1 MRALPQNIL
10 YKEGSMI
17 NIVMADD
24 HVMVRS
30 GIKAALERKSK
41 DIQVVAE
48 VSNGKELLALP
59 KDLQVDIFLVDISM
73 PILNGIEATKK
84 LKRLRKDAKVII
96 LSMYD
101 DRVSVERAIR
111 AGANGFV
118 IKVSTIEEVI
128 NAIEDVSKG
137 KFFLC
142 SSISNYVFEGFLS
155 KASGKRSAHTLTAK
169 EKEILQLVAEGY
181 SSRKIADEFGLS
193 LNTVHVHRNN
203 IMHKLKIHKQADLI
217 RYAIKE
223 GIAHI

>member
-1 MRALPQNIL
+1 
-10 YKEGSMI
+10 MI

-30 GIKAALERKSK
+30 GIKAALERQNK
-41 DIQVVAE
+41 DIRVVAE

-59 KDLQVDIFLVDISM
+59 KDIKADVYLVDISM
-73 PILNGIEATKK
+73 PLLNGIEATKK
-84 LKRLRKDAKVII
+84 LKSLNKNAKVII

-101 DRVSVERAIR
+101 DRISVERAIR

-118 IKVSTIEEVI
+118 IKVATINEVL
-128 NAIEDVSKG
+128 NAIDDVLKG

-142 SSISNYVFEGFLS
+142 SSISNYVFEGFLG
-155 KASGKRSAHTLTAK
+155 KASGKKNVHILTAK

-203 IMHKLKIHKQADLI
+203 IMHKLKLHKQADLI

>member
-1 MRALPQNIL
+1 
-10 YKEGSMI
+10 MI
-17 NIVMADD
+17 NIVLADD
-24 HVMVRS
+24 HIVVRS
-30 GIKAALERKSK
+30 GIKAALERTNKEIK
-41 DIQVVAE
+41 VVAE
-48 VSNGKELLALP
+48 VSNGKELLDLP
-59 KDLQVDIFLVDISM
+59 TDLKVDIFIVDISM

-84 LKRLRKDAKVII
+84 LKRIRKNAKVII

-128 NAIEDVSKG
+128 NAIEDVLKG
-137 KFFLC
+137 KFFIC
-142 SSISNYVFEGFLS
+142 SSISNYVFEGFLNR
-155 KASGKRSAHTLTAK
+155 ASGRKGLHTLTAK
-169 EKEILQLVAEGY
+169 EKEILQLVVEGY
-181 SSRKIADEFGLS
+181 SSRRIAEEFGLS

-223 GIAHI
+223 GLVHI

>member
-1 MRALPQNIL
+1 
-10 YKEGSMI
+10 MI
-17 NIVMADD
+17 NIAIADD

-30 GIKAALERKSK
+30 GIKAALERANK

-48 VSNGKELLALP
+48 VSNGKELIELP
-59 KDLQVDIFLVDISM
+59 KDLKVDIFLVDISM

-84 LKRLRKDAKVII
+84 LRRVRKNAKVII

-101 DRVSVERAIR
+101 DRISVERAIR
-111 AGANGFV
+111 AGASGFV

-142 SSISNYVFEGFLS
+142 SSISNYVFEGFLNR
-155 KASGKRSAHTLTAK
+155 ASGRKGLHTLTAK

-181 SSRKIADEFGLS
+181 SSRRIAEEFGLS

-203 IMHKLKIHKQADLI
+203 IMHKLKLHKQADLI

>member
-1 MRALPQNIL
+1 
-10 YKEGSMI
+10 MI
-17 NIVMADD
+17 NIVLADD

-30 GIKAALERKSK
+30 GIKAALERKNK
-41 DIQVVAE
+41 DIKVVAE
-48 VSNGKELLALP
+48 VSNGKELLSLP
-59 KDLQVDIFLVDISM
+59 EELKVDIFLVDISM
-73 PILNGIEATKK
+73 PLLNGIEATKK
-84 LKRLRKDAKVII
+84 LKRLRKDSKVII

-101 DRVSVERAIR
+101 DRISVERAIR
-111 AGANGFV
+111 AGASGYV

-128 NAIEDVSKG
+128 NAIEDVYKG
-137 KFFLC
+137 KIFLC
-142 SSISNYVFEGFLS
+142 SGVSKYVFEGFLN
-155 KASGKRSAHTLTAK
+155 KASGKKREHTLTPK

-181 SSRKIADEFGLS
+181 SSRKIATEFGLS

>member
-1 MRALPQNIL
+1 
-10 YKEGSMI
+10 MI
-17 NIVMADD
+17 SIVLADD
-24 HVMVRS
+24 HIVVRS
-30 GIKAALERKSK
+30 GIKAALERTNKEIK
-41 DIQVVAE
+41 VVAE
-48 VSNGKELLALP
+48 VSNGKELLDLP
-59 KDLQVDIFLVDISM
+59 TDLKVDIFLVDISM

-84 LKRLRKDAKVII
+84 LKRIRKNAKVII

-128 NAIEDVSKG
+128 NAIEDVLKG

-142 SSISNYVFEGFLS
+142 SSISNYVFEGFLNR
-155 KASGKRSAHTLTAK
+155 ASGKKGLHTLTAK
-169 EKEILQLVAEGY
+169 EKEILQLVVEGY
-181 SSRKIADEFGLS
+181 SSRRIAEEFGLS

-223 GIAHI
+223 GLVHI

>member
-1 MRALPQNIL
+1 
-10 YKEGSMI
+10 MI
-17 NIVMADD
+17 KVVIADD
-24 HVMVRS
+24 HAMVRS
-30 GIKAALERKSK
+30 GIKAALEGKNK
-41 DIQVVAE
+41 NIQVVAE
-48 VSNGKELLALP
+48 VANGKELLDLP
-59 KDLQVDIFLVDISM
+59 LDLEADVFLVDISM
-73 PILNGIEATKK
+73 PLLNGIEATKK
-84 LKRLRKDAKVII
+84 LKKIRKGTKVII

-118 IKVSTIEEVI
+118 IKVANIDEVI
-128 NAIEDVSKG
+128 SAIDDVLNG

-142 SSISNYVFEGFLS
+142 SSISNYVFEGFLG
-155 KASGKRSAHTLTAK
+155 KAAGKKNPHILTAK

-181 SSRKIADEFGLS
+181 SSRRIADEFGLS

-203 IMHKLKIHKQADLI
+203 IMHKLNIHKQAELI

>member
-1 MRALPQNIL
+1 
-10 YKEGSMI
+10 MI

>member
-1 MRALPQNIL
+1 MV
-10 YKEGSMI
+10 
-17 NIVMADD
+17 NIVLADD

-30 GIKAALERKSK
+30 GIKAALERKRK

-48 VSNGKELLALP
+48 VSNGKELLELP
-59 KDLQVDIFLVDISM
+59 ESLKADIFLVDISM
-73 PILNGIEATKK
+73 PLLNGIEATKK
-84 LKRLRKDAKVII
+84 LKRARKDAKVII

-101 DRVSVERAIR
+101 DRISVERAIR
-111 AGANGFV
+111 AGANGFI
-118 IKVSTIEEVI
+118 IKVSTIDEVL
-128 NAIEDVSKG
+128 NAIDDVSKG

-142 SSISNYVFEGFLS
+142 SSISNYVFEGFLN
-155 KASGKRSAHTLTAK
+155 KASGKKSAHILTAK

-203 IMHKLKIHKQADLI
+203 IMHKLKLHKQADLI

>member
-1 MRALPQNIL
+1 
-10 YKEGSMI
+10 MI
-17 NIVMADD
+17 NIVIADD

-30 GIKAALERKSK
+30 GIKAALERTSK

-48 VSNGKELLALP
+48 VSNGRELLDLP
-59 KDLQVDIFLVDISM
+59 KDLKVDIFLVDISM

-128 NAIEDVSKG
+128 KAIEDVSKG

-142 SSISNYVFEGFLS
+142 SNISNYVFEGFLN
-155 KASGKRSAHTLTAK
+155 KASGRRSLHILTAK

-181 SSRKIADEFGLS
+181 SSRRIADEFGLS

-203 IMHKLKIHKQADLI
+203 IMHKLKLHKQADLI

>member
-1 MRALPQNIL
+1 
-10 YKEGSMI
+10 MI
-17 NIVMADD
+17 NIVLADD
-24 HVMVRS
+24 HIVVRS
-30 GIKAALERKSK
+30 GIKAALERINKEIK
-41 DIQVVAE
+41 VVAE
-48 VSNGKELLALP
+48 VSNGKELLDLP
-59 KDLQVDIFLVDISM
+59 TDLKVDIFLVDISM

-84 LKRLRKDAKVII
+84 LKRIRKNAKVII

-111 AGANGFV
+111 AGASGFV

-128 NAIEDVSKG
+128 NAIEDVLKG

-142 SSISNYVFEGFLS
+142 SSISNYVFEGFLNR
-155 KASGKRSAHTLTAK
+155 ASGRKGLHTLTAK
-169 EKEILQLVAEGY
+169 EKEVLQLVAEGY
-181 SSRKIADEFGLS
+181 SSRRIAEEFGLS
-193 LNTVHVHRNN
+193 LNTVYVHRNN

>member
-1 MRALPQNIL
+1 
-10 YKEGSMI
+10 MI
-17 NIVMADD
+17 NIVLADD
-24 HVMVRS
+24 HIMVRS
-30 GIKAALERKSK
+30 GIKAALERQSK
-41 DIQVVAE
+41 DIKVVAE
-48 VSNGKELLALP
+48 VSNGKELLDLP
-59 KDLQVDIFLVDISM
+59 ESLKVDIFLVDISM
-73 PILNGIEATKK
+73 PLLNGIEATKK

-155 KASGKRSAHTLTAK
+155 KASGKRNAHTLTAK

-181 SSRKIADEFGLS
+181 SSRKIAAEFGLS

-203 IMHKLKIHKQADLI
+203 IMHKLKLHKQADLI

>member
-1 MRALPQNIL
+1 
-10 YKEGSMI
+10 MI
-17 NIVMADD
+17 NIAIADD

-30 GIKAALERKSK
+30 GIKAALERANK
-41 DIQVVAE
+41 DIRVVAE
-48 VSNGKELLALP
+48 VSNGKELVELP
-59 KDLQVDIFLVDISM
+59 KDLDIDIFLVDISM

-84 LKRLRKDAKVII
+84 LRRVRKNAKVII

-101 DRVSVERAIR
+101 DRISVERAIR
-111 AGANGFV
+111 AGACGFV

-128 NAIEDVSKG
+128 NAIEDVSEG

-142 SSISNYVFEGFLS
+142 SSISNYVFEGFLNR
-155 KASGKRSAHTLTAK
+155 ASGRKGLHTLTAK

-181 SSRKIADEFGLS
+181 SSRRIADEFGLS

-203 IMHKLKIHKQADLI
+203 IMHKLKMHKQADLI

>member
-1 MRALPQNIL
+1 
-10 YKEGSMI
+10 MI
-17 NIVMADD
+17 NIARADD

-30 GIKAALERKSK
+30 GIKAAIERANK

-48 VSNGKELLALP
+48 VSTGKELIELP
-59 KDLQVDIFLVDISM
+59 KDLKVDIFLVDISM

-84 LKRLRKDAKVII
+84 LRRVRKNAKVII

-101 DRVSVERAIR
+101 DRISVERAIR
-111 AGANGFV
+111 AGASGFV

-142 SSISNYVFEGFLS
+142 SSISNYVFEGFLNR
-155 KASGKRSAHTLTAK
+155 ASGRKGLHTLTAK

-181 SSRKIADEFGLS
+181 SSRRIAEEFGLS

-203 IMHKLKIHKQADLI
+203 IMHKLKLHKQADLI

>member
-1 MRALPQNIL
+1 MVNVVL
-10 YKEGSMI
+10 
-17 NIVMADD
+17 ADD

-30 GIKAALERKSK
+30 GIKAALERKRK

-48 VSNGKELLALP
+48 VSNGKELLELP
-59 KDLQVDIFLVDISM
+59 ENLKVDIFLVDISM
-73 PILNGIEATKK
+73 PLLNGIEATKK
-84 LKRLRKDAKVII
+84 LKKIRKDAKVII

-101 DRVSVERAIR
+101 DRISVERAIR
-111 AGANGFV
+111 AGAHGFV
-118 IKVSTIEEVI
+118 IKVSTIDEVL

-142 SSISNYVFEGFLS
+142 SSISNYVFEGFLN
-155 KASGKRSAHTLTAK
+155 KANGKKSAHILTAK

-181 SSRKIADEFGLS
+181 SSRKIATEFGLS

-203 IMHKLKIHKQADLI
+203 IMHKLKLHKQADLI

>member
-1 MRALPQNIL
+1 
-10 YKEGSMI
+10 MI
-17 NIVMADD
+17 NVVLADD

-30 GIKAALERKSK
+30 GIKAALERKRK

-48 VSNGKELLALP
+48 VSNGKELLELP
-59 KDLQVDIFLVDISM
+59 ENLKADIFLVDISM
-73 PILNGIEATKK
+73 PLLNGIEATKK
-84 LKRLRKDAKVII
+84 LKKIRKGAKVII

-101 DRVSVERAIR
+101 DRISVERAIR
-111 AGANGFV
+111 AGANGFI
-118 IKVSTIEEVI
+118 IKVSTIDEVL
-128 NAIEDVSKG
+128 NAIDDVSKG

-142 SSISNYVFEGFLS
+142 SSISNYVFEGFLN
-155 KASGKRSAHTLTAK
+155 KASGKKSAHILTAK

-181 SSRKIADEFGLS
+181 SSRKIATEFGLS

-203 IMHKLKIHKQADLI
+203 IMHKLKLHKQADLI

>member
-1 MRALPQNIL
+1 
-10 YKEGSMI
+10 MI
-17 NIVMADD
+17 NIVLADD
-24 HVMVRS
+24 HIVVRS
-30 GIKAALERKSK
+30 GIKAALERTNKEIK
-41 DIQVVAE
+41 VVAE
-48 VSNGKELLALP
+48 VSNGKELLDLP
-59 KDLQVDIFLVDISM
+59 TDLKVDIFLVDISM

-84 LKRLRKDAKVII
+84 LKRIRKNAKVII

-128 NAIEDVSKG
+128 NAIEDVLKG

-142 SSISNYVFEGFLS
+142 SSISNYVFEGFLNR
-155 KASGKRSAHTLTAK
+155 ASGKKGLHTLTAK
-169 EKEILQLVAEGY
+169 EKEILQLVVEGY
-181 SSRKIADEFGLS
+181 SSRRIAEEFGLS

-223 GIAHI
+223 GLVHI

>member
-1 MRALPQNIL
+1 
-10 YKEGSMI
+10 
-17 NIVMADD
+17 MADD

>member
-1 MRALPQNIL
+1 
-10 YKEGSMI
+10 MI

-30 GIKAALERKSK
+30 GIKAALERKRK

-48 VSNGKELLALP
+48 VSNGKELLSLP
-59 KDLQVDIFLVDISM
+59 KDLQADIFLVDISM

-155 KASGKRSAHTLTAK
+155 KASGKRSSHSLTAK

-181 SSRKIADEFGLS
+181 SSRKIAAEFGLS

>member
-1 MRALPQNIL
+1 
-10 YKEGSMI
+10 MI
-17 NIVMADD
+17 NIVIADD

-30 GIKAALERKSK
+30 GIKAALERTSK

-48 VSNGKELLALP
+48 VSNGRELLDLP
-59 KDLQVDIFLVDISM
+59 KDLKVDIFLVDISM

-84 LKRLRKDAKVII
+84 LKRLRKNAKVII

-128 NAIEDVSKG
+128 KAIEDVSKG

-142 SSISNYVFEGFLS
+142 SNISNYVFEGFLN
-155 KASGKRSAHTLTAK
+155 KASGRRSLHILTAK

-181 SSRKIADEFGLS
+181 SSRRIADEFGLS

-203 IMHKLKIHKQADLI
+203 IMHKLKLHKQADLI

>member
-1 MRALPQNIL
+1 MV
-10 YKEGSMI
+10 
-17 NIVMADD
+17 NIVLADD

-30 GIKAALERKSK
+30 GIKAALERKRK

-48 VSNGKELLALP
+48 VSNGKELLELP
-59 KDLQVDIFLVDISM
+59 ESLKVDIFLVDISM
-73 PILNGIEATKK
+73 PLLNGIEATKK
-84 LKRLRKDAKVII
+84 LKRIRKNAKVII

-101 DRVSVERAIR
+101 DRISVERAIR
-111 AGANGFV
+111 AGANGFI
-118 IKVSTIEEVI
+118 IKVSTIDEVL

-155 KASGKRSAHTLTAK
+155 KASGKKNAHVLTAK

-203 IMHKLKIHKQADLI
+203 IMHKLKLHKQADLI

>member
-1 MRALPQNIL
+1 
-10 YKEGSMI
+10 MI
-17 NIVMADD
+17 NIAIADD

-30 GIKAALERKSK
+30 GIKAALERANK

-48 VSNGKELLALP
+48 VSNGKELIELP
-59 KDLQVDIFLVDISM
+59 KDLKVDIFLVDISM

-84 LKRLRKDAKVII
+84 LRRVRKNAKVII

-101 DRVSVERAIR
+101 DRISVERAIR
-111 AGANGFV
+111 AGASGFV
-118 IKVSTIEEVI
+118 IKESTKEEGI
-128 NAIEDVSKG
+128 NAKEDVSKG

-142 SSISNYVFEGFLS
+142 SSISNYVFEGFLNR
-155 KASGKRSAHTLTAK
+155 ASGRKGLHTLTAK

-181 SSRKIADEFGLS
+181 SSRRIAEEFGLS

-203 IMHKLKIHKQADLI
+203 IMHKLKLHKQADLI

>member
-1 MRALPQNIL
+1 MVNVVL
-10 YKEGSMI
+10 
-17 NIVMADD
+17 ADD

-30 GIKAALERKSK
+30 GIKAALERKRK

-48 VSNGKELLALP
+48 VSNGKELLELP
-59 KDLQVDIFLVDISM
+59 ENLKADIFLVDISM
-73 PILNGIEATKK
+73 PLLNGIEATKK
-84 LKRLRKDAKVII
+84 LKRIRKDAKVII

-101 DRVSVERAIR
+101 DRISVERAIR
-111 AGANGFV
+111 AGANGFI
-118 IKVSTIEEVI
+118 IKVSTIDEVL
-128 NAIEDVSKG
+128 NAIDDVSKG

-142 SSISNYVFEGFLS
+142 SSISNYVFEGFLN
-155 KASGKRSAHTLTAK
+155 KASGKKSSHILTAK

-203 IMHKLKIHKQADLI
+203 IMHKLKLHKQADLI